1 MGAHDC
7 MDRYGRGT
15 QKAVTVSKDKDIQPL
30 MGTLRTTYYGDILMD
45 MWMKIGS
52 AMLLGMMLLMIWP
65 RAKTMLKESPKGSS
79 QEWKSAL
86 IPLLLVAG
94 FIILLI
100 LAV

>member
-1 MGAHDC
+1 ME
-7 MDRYGRGT
+7 
-15 QKAVTVSKDKDIQPL
+15 
-30 MGTLRTTYYGDILMD
+30 

-52 AMLLGMMLLMIWP
+52 ALLLGMMLIVIWP
-65 RAKTMLKESPKGSS
+65 RAKTMIKESPKGTA